1 MQRICERDRLAGAWA
16 EAGEALQTQINAAVM
31 VNTRVIVRLLECGS
45 HRSDEYKRSATSTT
59 VCAQEPRVGTPEGTP
74 PRLVAELRLTQD
86 RQGTTIRVAE
96 RMWVY
101 TMGGLDRFRGVNLP
115 GEHQCA
121 RDDLLEES
129 S

>member
-1 MQRICERDRLAGAWA
+1 MRFPPVGRIRP
-16 EAGEALQTQINAAVM
+16 V
-31 VNTRVIVRLLECGS
+31 S
-45 HRSDEYKRSATSTT
+45 HIDYCIR
-59 VCAQEPRVGTPEGTP
+59 PEGTP

-86 RQGTTIRVAE
+86 RRDTTIRVAE

-101 TMGGLDRFRGVNLP
+101 TIGSFDRFRGVNLP

-121 RDDLLEES
+121 RNDLLEES

>member
-1 MQRICERDRLAGAWA
+1 MGLAGAWA
-16 EAGEALQTQINAAVM
+16 EASEALQTQINAG

-45 HRSDEYKRSATSTT
+45 HRSDEYDTWAT

-74 PRLVAELRLTQD
+74 PRLVAELCLSQD
-86 RQGTTIRVAE
+86 RRDTTVRVAE

-101 TMGGLDRFRGVNLP
+101 TKGGLDRFRGVNLP

-121 RDDLLEES
+121 RNDLLEES

>member
-1 MQRICERDRLAGAWA
+1 MNAVPTVGRIRPVSHIDYCMRSGAA
-16 EAGEALQTQINAAVM
+16 
-31 VNTRVIVRLLECGS
+31 
-45 HRSDEYKRSATSTT
+45 
-59 VCAQEPRVGTPEGTP
+59 RVGTPEGTP

-86 RQGTTIRVAE
+86 RRDTTIRVAE

-101 TMGGLDRFRGVNLP
+101 TWVYTIDNLDRFRGVNLP

-121 RDDLLEES
+121 RNDLLEES

>member
-1 MQRICERDRLAGAWA
+1 MRFPPVGRIRP
-16 EAGEALQTQINAAVM
+16 V
-31 VNTRVIVRLLECGS
+31 S
-45 HRSDEYKRSATSTT
+45 HIDYCMRP
-59 VCAQEPRVGTPEGTP
+59 EPRVGTPEGTP

-86 RQGTTIRVAE
+86 RRDTTIRVAE

-101 TMGGLDRFRGVNLP
+101 TIGSLDGFRGVNLA

-121 RDDLLEES
+121 KNDLLEES